1 METAVAVHIR
11 GYGASGRGDIAY
23 IGQLDDDMTDLV
35 GELRKS
41 HAAAK
46 WALIVTPPVGLA
58 LSLQGRWACC
68 LTGLHSSHPIL
79 AIPHPPIAALKTV
92 GENPI
97 YRESSRSR
105 SYGASGPTGRNPF
118 R

>member
-1 METAVAVHIR
+1 M
-11 GYGASGRGDIAY
+11 RGDIAC

-41 HAAAK
+41 DAAAK
-46 WALIVTPPVGLA
+46 LALIVTPPAEA
-58 LSLQGRWACC
+58 LLCASLQGRWACC
-68 LTGLHSSHPIL
+68 LTGLYSSRPIL

-97 YRESSRSR
+97 YRESSHSR
-105 SYGASGPTGRNPF
+105 SCGASGSTGRNPF